1 MSPPF
6 PTPHPAPRSDHSPAA
21 HADFGEA
28 LIHPHGPLPR
38 IVVLFRTRGDAR
50 RPDRCRRRLRPRIAR
65 PALPAHAE
73 RKPCAVM
80 SAIISRNSTS
90 ILRRRSAHGKM
101 RDVKTAPMHP
111 PNQNRTARSGRLHV
125 MHAVLGDV
133 YRYHDEPIALI
144 AEASTAQDNAGRSER
159 RRRTFDAVL
168 RAPLGPRTLSTYHL
182 RGHLPIPL

>member
-1 MSPPF
+1 MMSPPF

-21 HADFGEA
+21 HAALGEV
-28 LIHPHGPLPR
+28 LMYPHGPLPR

-50 RPDRCRRRLRPRIAR
+50 RPDRCRRRLRRRIAR

-111 PNQNRTARSGRLHV
+111 QNQNHTARSGRLRV

-159 RRRTFDAVL
+159 RRRTFDAAL
-168 RAPLGPRTLSTYHL
+168 RAPRSQLTRSAS
-182 RGHLPIPL
+182 RVR